1 MNGLAHTPRSI
12 NIRFYSA
19 VMIGALLLM
28 LPAFYNGYPLL
39 NGDSAIYLQFGFK
52 ALTPFEKS
60 ITYGLLVWLSSLNGL
75 SLWPVIFF
83 QACISEL
90 LIIKVYTRFIPGT
103 FSLGHL
109 WPLILLLLSG
119 LPWVVCQLQPD
130 IFISIALLASVLI
143 ITNKETTTKA
153 SVLYLIF
160 FMAIATHIALVPL
173 FTVSLFFIFLFR
185 KKFTLPANV
194 VNKTTRISMLIL
206 LTITSM
212 VVMGPSLLRSRQVY
226 MLSSLL
232 QHGTLKQFL
241 NDSCNSNNY
250 KLCKYKDALPA
261 NTHYFLWDENS
272 PLNKEGG
279 LGAMNSEINHIIHVS
294 FTSHQYLIPYLKSST
309 IASLKQL
316 VLYTAA
322 DSPPFNSTTDVYAA
336 VSQYLPHELASF
348 STARQNTT
356 GLSNVIQ
363 VYNYLGIALILI
375 SLLLIAARLVTTK
388 TVSINIQLLTWFCCT
403 LIVFNALECGIFSSL
418 NGRYS
423 SRVLWLLPLCAIL
436 SLKTKRK
443 PLSVS

>member
-1 MNGLAHTPRSI
+1 MNGLAHTSRSI

-19 VMIGALLLM
+19 VVIGSFLLM
-28 LPAFYNGYPLL
+28 LPAFYNGYPLV

-60 ITYGLLVWLSSLNGL
+60 IIYGLFVWAGSLNGL

-83 QACISEL
+83 QACISTY
-90 LIIKVYTRFIPGT
+90 LIIKMYARFIPGT
-103 FSLGHL
+103 FSFQHL
-109 WPLILLLLSG
+109 WPLTMLLLSG
-119 LPWVVCQLQPD
+119 LPWVVCQVQPD
-130 IFISIALLASVLI
+130 IFISVALLAAVLI
-143 ITNKETTTKA
+143 ITNKEATTKA
-153 SVLYLIF
+153 SVLYPIF
-160 FMAIATHIALVPL
+160 FVAIATHIALVPL
-173 FTVSLFFIFLFR
+173 FTASLFFLFLFR

-194 VNKTTRISMLIL
+194 ITKTTRISMLIL
-206 LTITSM
+206 LTITST

-241 NDSCNSNNY
+241 NDSCKSNDY

-261 NTHYFLWDENS
+261 NTHYFLWNENS

-279 LGAMNSEINHIIHVS
+279 LGAMSGEINHIIHIS
-294 FTSHQYLIPYLKSST
+294 FTSQQYLIPYVKSSI

-316 VLYTAA
+316 VSYTAA
-322 DSPPFNSTTDVYAA
+322 DCPPFTSTTDIYAA
-336 VSQYLPHELASF
+336 VSQYLPHELVSF
-348 STARQNTT
+348 SIAKQNTT

-363 VYNYLGIALILI
+363 VYNYSAIALILL
-375 SLLLIAARLVTTK
+375 SLILMAANMFTIK
-388 TVSINIQLLTWFCCT
+388 TISINIQLLTWFCFT

-436 SLKTKRK
+436 SLKNRRN
-443 PLSVS
+443 PLFIS